1 MAAALVLFEWRESG
15 ASGCRGRRRGPSR
28 RQATHPRMRPRR
40 GWGGRRCGRG
50 GASAGGAC
58 VTEDF
63 LDGQQPAQVD
73 EFEQAK
79 LEVEALFLAIAK
91 LVESV
96 QHSLQDT
103 DH

>member
-1 MAAALVLFEWRESG
+1 MAAVLVLFEWRERG
-15 ASGCRGRRRGPSR
+15 ASGCRGRRRGPSGR
-28 RQATHPRMRPRR
+28 RPTHPGMRP
-40 GWGGRRCGRG
+40 RRCGRG

-63 LDGQQPAQVD
+63 LDGQQSAQVD

-91 LVESV
+91 LVEGA
-96 QHSLQDT
+96 QHDLQEAS
-103 DH
+103 